1 MKSVRKILVEFSFPP
16 SAQTFRIVLSVRNS
30 TVLSFFF
37 LVKSLSSPKHSI
49 YFHKDYSS
57 LSHSDLFG
65 LGDIELN
72 YVISKYSLHKQ
83 GWEQI

>member
-1 MKSVRKILVEFSFPP
+1 MESVRKILVEFSFLP
-16 SAQTFRIVLSVRNS
+16 SAQTFRTVLSARNSIVLS
-30 TVLSFFF
+30 FF
-37 LVKSLSSPKHSI
+37 LVKSLSTPKHSI

-57 LSHSDLFG
+57 LSHSELFG